1 MSVNWDHWLT
11 WKEPE
16 FLHDQGSEAFYMD
29 REEGAQAV
37 RRVLALP
44 AGTQLLVSTGDLQAR
59 IDAAMRGGTGID
71 LDADDLHERPDLA
84 SDYQAPGTPAEQV
97 LVAVWGEV
105 LGIAQIGVHDNFFEL
120 GGDSVI
126 GLQIVSKVAQQGFKI
141 VPAQIFEHPTIAGLA
156 SVAKSQQVSHVAQ
169 GEVSGDLDLLP
180 IQHWF
185 FEQQIPTRD
194 HFNLPMIFDL
204 PKGAQAEHVQSA
216 LDAVVAHH
224 DGLRV
229 RFCSEGD
236 VVTACHS
243 AEAKGCELE
252 VVDLSSMGS
261 EDASKVVAS
270 RAAALHGGLD
280 IQAGPVMKAALFKHG
295 QDARPE
301 LLWVMHHLV
310 VDVVSWRIVM
320 EDFQTALG
328 QFGSG
333 EELNLPPKTTS
344 LQDWAA
350 GLQKYAQSED
360 LAREREF
367 WCGLAQAGVAPL
379 GSDFDRGPNDA
390 ASSRTLRAELDAD
403 TTRAL
408 LQDVPGVYG
417 TRVDEVL
424 LTALVRGMEE
434 SRGMN
439 RLLVDLEGHGREDVV
454 QGADLS
460 RTVGWL
466 TTLYPILISSAGCAG
481 PGEAL
486 KQVKEQVRAIHHHG
500 VGFGTLRYLT
510 GDTALEESLAALPE
524 RDINFLYLGQFGT
537 ADESKDGT
545 RMRLLEERSGE
556 PCNPAMSRAHLLEVV
571 AFVSAGKLH
580 LELSYSE
587 NRHEQATAQGILE
600 GILAALR
607 ELIEHCQDPDAG
619 GHTPSDFPGAR
630 VSQASLDKLL
640 SKIGRK
646 GSGSDGTG

>member
-1 MSVNWDHWLT
+1 M
-11 WKEPE
+11 
-16 FLHDQGSEAFYMD
+16 
-29 REEGAQAV
+29 
-37 RRVLALP
+37 
-44 AGTQLLVSTGDLQAR
+44 
-59 IDAAMRGGTGID
+59 
-71 LDADDLHERPDLA
+71 
-84 SDYQAPGTPAEQV
+84 
-97 LVAVWGEV
+97 
-105 LGIAQIGVHDNFFEL
+105 
-120 GGDSVI
+120 
-126 GLQIVSKVAQQGFKI
+126 
-141 VPAQIFEHPTIAGLA
+141 PAQIFEYPTIAGLA
-156 SVAKSQQVSHVAQ
+156 GVAQ
-169 GEVSGDLDLLP
+169 SHHTSQVPQGKVSGDLELLP

-185 FEQQIPTRD
+185 FDQQISTPD

-216 LDAVVAHH
+216 LNAVVAHH

-236 VVTACHS
+236 AVTACHS

-295 QDARPE
+295 QDASPE

-350 GLQKYAQSED
+350 GLQQYAQSED

-367 WCGLAQAGVAPL
+367 WCGLAQEGVAPL
-379 GSDFDRGPNDA
+379 GGDFDRGPNDA

-424 LTALVRGMEE
+424 LTALVRGLDA
-434 SRGMN
+434 SHGVN
-439 RLLVDLEGHGREDVV
+439 QLLVDLEGHGREDVV
-454 QGADLS
+454 QDADLS

-466 TTLYPILISSAGCAG
+466 TTLYPILVSGAGCAG
-481 PGEAL
+481 PGDAL
-486 KQVKEQVRAIHHHG
+486 KQIKEQVRAIQHRG
-500 VGFGTLRYLT
+500 VGFGALRYLS
-510 GDTALEESLAALPE
+510 DDAALRETLAALPE
-524 RDINFLYLGQFGT
+524 RDINFLYLGQFGS
-537 ADESKDGT
+537 DDDSEEGT

-556 PCNPAMSRAHLLEVV
+556 PCSPQMLRAYLLEIV
-571 AFVSAGKLH
+571 AFVSAGKLQM
-580 LELSYSE
+580 ELSYSE
-587 NRHEQATAQGILE
+587 NRHEQVTAQTILDGILS
-600 GILAALR
+600 ALR
-607 ELIEHCQDPDAG
+607 ELIEHCKDPTAG

-640 SKIGRK
+640 SKISRK
-646 GSGSDGTG
+646 DPGSDGA